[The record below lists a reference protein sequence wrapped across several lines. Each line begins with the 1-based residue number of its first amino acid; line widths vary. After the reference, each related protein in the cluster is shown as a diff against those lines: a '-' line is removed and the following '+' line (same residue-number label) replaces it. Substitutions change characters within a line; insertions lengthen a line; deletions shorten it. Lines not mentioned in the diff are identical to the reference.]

1 MGIFKQALIND
12 YDREIPYF
20 LWLSKVGDIGIK
32 TYTKM
37 QSFFGAPSLVYGAS
51 MGKLEAS
58 GVFTKK
64 QLKRIENLRS
74 NYSIIGEYERML
86 DLGISIIP
94 REDERFP
101 ERLLDI
107 PSSPIVLFSKG
118 NRLNIDGPIVSVI
131 GARECSFYGTQ
142 VAVRLGELLAQYN
155 ITLVSGMARGI
166 DSISQEACVSAGGNS
181 IAVLGGGVDV
191 LYPRESAKLY
201 DALSRKGTI
210 ISEYPPGTEPMPA
223 YFALR
228 NRIISGLSDV
238 VCVVEAKEKSG
249 TMITVDSALEQG
261 REVYA
266 VPGKISDITSKG
278 CNQLIKQGAG
288 MITDVEEFVMELA
301 NIYVKNKAA
310 DAGQDINIEETRMDA
325 SVYVMSAQMSDYEK
339 RILILLDETSFMGEQ
354 IAALAGVEPGKMLM
368 TLIDFCGKKLLKN
381 MGAGRFRISDF
392 GMRVRDSILR
402 EVS

>member
-1 MGIFKQALIND
+1 MGIFKQALLND

-20 LWLSKVGDIGIK
+20 LWLSKVGDIGVK

-37 QSFFGAPSLVYGAS
+37 QSHFGAPSQVYSAS
-51 MGKLEAS
+51 YEKLESS

-64 QLKRIENLRS
+64 QLERIERLRR
-74 NYSIIGEYERML
+74 NYCVREEYERML
-86 DLGISIIP
+86 NLGISIIP
-94 REDERFP
+94 REDARFP

-118 NRLNIDGPIVSVI
+118 QPLNINGPIVSVI

-142 VAVRLGELLAQYN
+142 VAIRLGELLAKYN

-166 DSISQEACVSAGGNS
+166 DSISQEACVNAGGNS

-191 LYPRESAKLY
+191 LYPKESAKLY
-201 DALSRKGTI
+201 DTLSRKGTI
-210 ISEYPPGTEPMPA
+210 ISEYPPGTEPMPS

-266 VPGKISDITSKG
+266 VPGKITDITSKG

-288 MITDVEEFVMELA
+288 MILDVEEFVMELA
-301 NIYVKNKAA
+301 NIYVKNQAA
-310 DAGQDINIEETRMDA
+310 DISNDINIEETRMDGRI
-325 SVYVMSAQMSDYEK
+325 YVMCEQMSDYEK
-339 RILILLDETSFMGEQ
+339 RLLISMDETSFTGEQ
-354 IAALAGVEPGKMLM
+354 FAVLAGVEPGKMLV
-368 TLIDFCGKKLLKN
+368 TLIGFCSKKLLKN
-381 MGAGRFRISDF
+381 MGAGRFRISEF
-392 GMRVRDSILR
+392 GMKVRDNLLQ
-402 EVS
+402 EVN